1 MQVTQVETALRAW
14 AREAEGRDNVTG
26 MESTVTI
33 RSPDAATQAEFVPGA
48 NMVCCSLRHRGAEL
62 LDTGQGVEAY
72 AQLGKTMGIPLLY
85 PWANRLAESSY
96 RVGETTVRLP
106 SPEGHY
112 ATDPNG
118 LPIHG
123 ALPGHLRWSVQTGS
137 PAERLTARLAWN
149 ASELLELFPFEH
161 ELVIEA
167 EVASGGLSLT
177 TTVRATGSVPVP
189 AAFGFHP
196 YLRIPG
202 SSRRDWQIALGASER
217 LVLDEQMIP
226 TGAQEPLAPREFVL
240 GDQSWDD
247 ALGTLDSAG
256 TGGEGRARF
265 QVSDAETTLVV
276 AFEEGFDY
284 AQVYAPPGHDY
295 ICFEPMTAP
304 TNALNSGEGLVLVA
318 PGEEYRTRWSIAVTP

>member
-1 MQVTQVETALRAW
+1 VSRAW
-14 AREAEGRDNVTG
+14 ACEADARDNVEG

-33 RSPDAATQAEFVPGA
+33 RSPDGETEAEFVPGA
-48 NMVCCSLRHRGAEL
+48 NMVCRSLRHRGAEL
-62 LDTGQGVEAY
+62 LDPGQGVEAY
-72 AQLGKTMGIPLLY
+72 AQRGKTMGIPLLY
-85 PWANRLAESSY
+85 PWANRLAGPSY

-106 SPEGHY
+106 GAEGHY

-123 ALPGHLRWSVQTGS
+123 ALPGHLRWSVETGS
-137 PAERLTARLAWN
+137 PAERLTARLEWSAP
-149 ASELLELFPFEH
+149 ELLELFPFEH

-167 EVASGGLSLT
+167 EAATGGLSLT
-177 TTVRATGSVPVP
+177 TTVRATGSQPVP

-202 SSRRDWQIALGASER
+202 SSRRDWQIALGASQR

-226 TGAQEPLAPREFVL
+226 TGAEEPLAPREFVL

-247 ALGTLDSAG
+247 ALGALDSG
-256 TGGEGRARF
+256 TSGGARF
-265 QVSDAETTLVV
+265 QVSDVDTTVTV
-276 AFEEGFDY
+276 TFEEGFDY

-304 TNALNSGEGLVLVA
+304 TNALDSGRGLVLVA

>member
-1 MQVTQVETALRAW
+1 MRLTHVETVARAW
-14 AREAEGRDNVTG
+14 AREADARDNVSG

-33 RSPDAATQAEFVPGA
+33 RSPDGETEAEFVPGA
-48 NMVCCSLRHRGAEL
+48 NMVCCSLRHRRAEL
-62 LDTGQGVEAY
+62 LDCGQGVEAY
-72 AQLGKTMGIPLLY
+72 AQRGKTMGIPLLY
-85 PWANRLAESSY
+85 PWANRLAGPSY

-106 SPEGHY
+106 PAEGHY

-149 ASELLELFPFEH
+149 APELLELFPFEH
-161 ELVIEA
+161 ELVLEV
-167 EVASGGLSLT
+167 EVATGGLSLT
-177 TTVRATGSVPVP
+177 TTVRATGSQPVP

-202 SSRRDWQIALGASER
+202 SARRDWQIALGASQR

-226 TGAQEPLAPREFVL
+226 TGAEEPLAPREFVL

-247 ALGTLDSAG
+247 ALGALDSDGSGGAG
-256 TGGEGRARF
+256 GARF
-265 QVSDAETTLVV
+265 QVSDAETTLTVT
-276 AFEEGFDY
+276 FEEGFDY

-304 TNALNSGEGLVLVA
+304 TNALDSGQGLVLVA
-318 PGEEYRTRWSIAVTP
+318 PGEEYRTRWSVAVTP